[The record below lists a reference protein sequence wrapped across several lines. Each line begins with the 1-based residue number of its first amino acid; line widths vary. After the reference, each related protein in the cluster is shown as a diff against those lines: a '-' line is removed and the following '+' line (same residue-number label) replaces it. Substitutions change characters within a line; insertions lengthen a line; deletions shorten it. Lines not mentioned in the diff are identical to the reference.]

1 MNPEFSKEAMDNVIK
16 FFQLLESIP
25 LPEDYVRPLE
35 LDRQTEAVQLG
46 NEPPSNS
53 SKIIN

>member
-25 LPEDYVRPLE
+25 LPEDYVRPNE
-35 LDRQTEAVQLG
+35 LDRRTEAVDLG
-46 NEPPSNS
+46 NEPPGNS